1 MPVPFSTLAD
11 TLEALEPV
19 TSRIQMI
26 NILAEL
32 LARADP
38 EEVAELVYLT
48 QGRLL
53 PDFIQE
59 EFGMNERLIMRS
71 ISLAYGVPPDEV
83 MAQFKK
89 LGDIGLVAQAA
100 AQQSS
105 ARPMLFQEE
114 GQEAQKQEQEQKQEE
129 GQEPQGQPTESADG
143 LPLKEVYARLMQIT
157 RTVGAG
163 SQEAKVK
170 ILASLLAR
178 LSPLEAKHVTRIVVG
193 RLRVGVGDPTLM
205 DALSVAKAG
214 DRSLRAPIERAY
226 NLSSDLGL
234 VARILYTSGVEGLE
248 NIQVRV
254 GNPVRMAL
262 AERADSAE
270 EIVARLGRCAVEPKY
285 DGFRMQI
292 HKDGDAVTIFS
303 RGLENMSGMFPE
315 VVSAVCKQVSA
326 RQAILE
332 GEALAYDPETG
343 IFYPFQITAQRRR
356 IHDIDQMSA
365 NLPLRL
371 IAFDLL
377 LLEGRDLTRS
387 PYIQRREALIGAVA
401 APDGHGGLQVTD
413 CLITDDPEEI
423 VVFYEECLTEGLE
436 GIVAKR
442 LDGTYEAGKRGFN
455 WIKMKRSYQT
465 QLSDTVD
472 CVIVGYYYGKG
483 RRASWGI
490 GSLLVSVYDPQT
502 DTFPTITRVAS
513 GLSEQE
519 WHELG
524 KRLEADRIDHPDPR
538 VRSVLR
544 PDVWV
549 IPRYVVEIT
558 ADEISR
564 SQMHTAGKVEDQPGY
579 ALRFPRIVRQRP
591 DREPED
597 ATTVHEVLELYSMQ
611 GKGDRRGVRKGT
623 VRAHEH
629 EREDGDADVEKGKA

>member
-1 MPVPFSTLAD
+1 MPFSTLAA

-19 TSRIQMI
+19 TSRTQMI
-26 NILAEL
+26 TMLAEL
-32 LARADP
+32 LAQADP
-38 EEVAELVYLT
+38 EEVAELVYLV

-53 PDFIQE
+53 PEFVQK
-59 EFGMNERLIMRS
+59 EFGMNERLILRA
-71 ISLAYGVPPDEV
+71 ISQAYGVPLEEV
-83 MAQFKK
+83 MARFKK
-89 LGDIGLVAQAA
+89 LGDVGLVAQEVVGQSP
-100 AQQSS
+100 QQQQ
-105 ARPMLFQEE
+105 PTLFQ
-114 GQEAQKQEQEQKQEE
+114 GDGHEAQSKE
-129 GQEPQGQPTESADG
+129 GSGAGGEGG
-143 LPLKEVYARLMQIT
+143 LSLKDVYTRLMQIT
-157 RTVGAG
+157 QTVGAG

-170 ILASLLAR
+170 ILAALLAR

-205 DALSVAKAG
+205 DALSVARAG
-214 DRSLRAPIERAY
+214 DKSLRAAIERAY

-234 VARILYTSGVEGLE
+234 VARTLYASGVEGLE
-248 NIQVRV
+248 SIQVRV

-285 DGFRMQI
+285 DGFRMQV
-292 HKDGDAVTIFS
+292 HKDGDNITIFS
-303 RGLENMSGMFPE
+303 RGLENLSGMFPE
-315 VVSAVCKQVSA
+315 VVDAVCKQVSA

-356 IHDIDQMSA
+356 IHNIDQMSA

-377 LLEGRDLTRS
+377 LLEGKDLTRS
-387 PYIQRREALIGAVA
+387 PYIQRRESLVGSVA
-401 APDGHGGLQVTD
+401 ARNEHGGLQVTEAI
-413 CLITDDPEEI
+413 ITDNPEEI
-423 VVFYEECLTEGLE
+423 LVFYEECLTEGLE
-436 GIVAKR
+436 GIIAKR

-502 DTFPTITRVAS
+502 DTLPTITRVAS
-513 GLSEQE
+513 GLSEQQ
-519 WHELG
+519 WQELG

-538 VRSVLR
+538 VNAILK

-549 IPRYVVEIT
+549 VPRYVVEIT

-564 SQMHTAGKVEDQPGY
+564 SQMHTAGKTDDQPGY
-579 ALRFPRIVRQRP
+579 ALRFPRIVRERP
-591 DREPED
+591 DRNPED
-597 ATTVHEVLELYSMQ
+597 ATTVQEILELYQMQ
-611 GKGDRRGVRKGT
+611 GKGDKRGVRKSADSTRKGAET
-623 VRAHEH
+623 VVTDH
-629 EREDGDADVEKGKA
+629 